1 MFQNSQKQTERQI
14 WPAVYSL
21 GDTVNLVGDNDI
33 EVRGFKS
40 SSLLEIGTFEIMSDV
55 TWSWRF
61 SFFFLISSKN
71 RGDKQMTHYRQHV
84 DGGYGWLMNT
94 WRFVRPVSLLP
105 FIRNIFGACERS
117 SPNKRS

>member
-61 SFFFLISSKN
+61 SFFF
-71 RGDKQMTHYRQHV
+71 
-84 DGGYGWLMNT
+84 
-94 WRFVRPVSLLP
+94 P
-105 FIRNIFGACERS
+105 
-117 SPNKRS
+117 